1 MTLACVELGAFSDY
15 FGNNIRLPTDALRSA
30 GLPTFIY
37 ATFHKFQS
45 GCHRP
50 HHPGAHDGCGLIHRG
65 LVPWHPSPE
74 ASIFLMIGVG
84 TVLAAATVWAIVS
97 PHRGLPDVCA
107 GTHIVPR

>member
-30 GLPTFIY
+30 GLPF
-37 ATFHKFQS
+37 
-45 GCHRP
+45 
-50 HHPGAHDGCGLIHRG
+50 